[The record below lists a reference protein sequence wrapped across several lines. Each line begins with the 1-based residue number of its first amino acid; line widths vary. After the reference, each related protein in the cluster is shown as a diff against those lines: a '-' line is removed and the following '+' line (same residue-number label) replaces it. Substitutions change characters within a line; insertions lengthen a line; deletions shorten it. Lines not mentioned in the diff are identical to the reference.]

1 MASDFPPLDFARI
14 VLHLIEMMEVTVSEM
29 TLETCKDFSA
39 LFCRELAFCSQGRIL
54 LMLAERADLRN
65 EPFSTNKES
74 FKVPVQSRGNG
85 SDMLILLSPP
95 QEPAERLLAVQYM
108 KMLAGVCRLLFSM
121 FGFTASVLLPLQRS
135 SVRTVPQLTER
146 EREVLQLLCQGCNL
160 RQIAQRLDIEQETVG
175 RHKRRIDH
183 KLEVP
188 HELEI
193 AHNLEVSV
201 LAYLSGLFSP
211 LTDL

>member
-1 MASDFPPLDFARI
+1 MSD
-14 VLHLIEMMEVTVSEM
+14 M
-29 TLETCKDFSA
+29 TLETCQDFPAILCRDLA
-39 LFCRELAFCSQGRIL
+39 LCSQGQVQL
-54 LMLAERADLRN
+54 VLAGRRDLRN
-65 EPFSTNKES
+65 EQLSLRKES
-74 FKVPVQSRGNG
+74 INIPVQGGGNSSG
-85 SDMLILLSPP
+85 MLILLSPP

-121 FGFTASVLLPLQRS
+121 FGCTASVLLPLQRS